1 MYVNS
6 NDYLIYQN
14 QNGVYSLLLGGEGL
28 SAHNLIDLMNK
39 LKVENKIPITAE
51 IIPTILPSA
60 PTPEMKMQG
69 INEITTQSG
78 DLIITTMDG
87 QNYIFK
93 DSYGHTVDLMIS
105 GQYEPEIVDYWDIRT
120 PNIFEDNIDLDNSH
134 HHKIR

>member
-1 MYVNS
+1 M
-6 NDYLIYQN
+6 
-14 QNGVYSLLLGGEGL
+14 LGGNGL

-51 IIPTILPSA
+51 IILTILPSA
-60 PTPEMKMQG
+60 PTPEMKMQR

-93 DSYGHTVDLMIS
+93 DSYGHTVDLVIS
-105 GQYEPEIVDYWDIRT
+105 GQFEPENIDYEDIRR
-120 PNIFEDNIDLDNSH
+120 PNIFEEDTNMFEDGINLDNSH
-134 HHKIR
+134 HHKTR